1 MSLEPEISG
10 PGLAESVQVGAQPA
24 PLVSAPDDA
33 AASPATVDTGP
44 SVAGIL
50 AELARRPGV
59 DTAPVERAFELAR
72 RCHAGQIRKS
82 GEPYL
87 MHPLRVAETI
97 TRIGLDVNSVVA
109 GLLHDAVEDSDL
121 SIFDLT
127 EGFGSEVASLVDG
140 VTKLG
145 KVPYLSRQ
153 EQQAES
159 FRKMLLAMS
168 QDIRVLLVKLA
179 DRLDNMRTL
188 EHMPLDKQLRIARET
203 MEIYAPLANR
213 LGIQWLH
220 AELQD
225 LSFRY
230 LEPAIYRDV
239 ATRIEALHVADPDYV
254 ERGLS
259 QLRVAFTPG
268 LQHPEPSLA
277 PDGEQVQWSDER
289 FGQVELRATLRT
301 PYQAYK
307 LAEDADLEV
316 DKVSSLV
323 SFQIITR
330 DRASCYTALGVLHG
344 SFTPVPG
351 RFRDYVALP
360 RPNRY
365 QALHTAVVRGV
376 RLELQIRSQVMDA
389 VAERGI
395 VAEWQRGGDGGW
407 QRLTWLQGLM
417 DWQGE
422 VQDPHEFI
430 EAVKADLFADE
441 VYVFTPEGDIHTFP
455 RGATPID
462 FAFAIHTNIGV
473 HCSGARVNGHL
484 VPLRYQ
490 LRQGDTIE
498 ILTNPAPCVRKEWLK
513 MCHTSRAQTRI
524 KQWLRQEERLRLR
537 ALGRSLVEQELA
549 GRGRTLTEFEELGLV
564 ARRAAEFDLGKDLRD
579 VPGADGLYEA
589 VGSGQLASVRVAD
602 ALAPPRELGR
612 EAGDDGN
619 LIRRMF
625 RRMSGSKIGKIGGS
639 LGGGLGNGLTGGFG
653 RGKTGGRGERPEP
666 GEGAPGSPMLITRER
681 SESGSGAPMIQLA
694 PCCSPVPG
702 DPLIGYFAPG
712 KGIIAHVETC
722 PQALE
727 RVEERRVYLAWQPEL
742 ELDGAQIVEV
752 RTANAVGLLAEM
764 SRAFSHHGIN
774 IKQANC
780 RTYDNGQRA
789 INTFHTSVK
798 TLAQLSSLMR
808 TLRGIPG
815 VLGVERVFSRNI
827 AASGD

>member
-1 MSLEPEISG
+1 MSLATPLVPE
-10 PGLAESVQVGAQPA
+10 AVPA
-24 PLVSAPDDA
+24 PPVSSAPSVPPMA
-33 AASPATVDTGP
+33 PASVVVDEGP

-50 AELARRPGV
+50 AELARRGGA

-239 ATRIEALHVADPDYV
+239 AARITALHAADPDYV
-254 ERGLS
+254 ERGLG
-259 QLRVAFTPG
+259 QLRAAFTPTVG
-268 LQHPEPSLA
+268 PASEQLP
-277 PDGEQVQWSDER
+277 PDGEQVQWSEDR

-395 VAEWQRGGDGGW
+395 VAEWQRGGVKDGGW

-549 GRGRTLTEFEELGLV
+549 GRGRTLAEFEELGLV

-602 ALAPPRELGR
+602 ALAPPREGGR
-612 EAGDDGN
+612 EGGRDAGDDN

-625 RRMSGSKIGKIGGS
+625 RRMSGSKLGDSIGTTI
-639 LGGGLGNGLTGGFG
+639 GNGLSGNFGGFG
-653 RGKTGGRGERPEP
+653 RGKASKGERPEP
-666 GEGAPGSPMLITRER
+666 GEGAPGSPMMITRER
-681 SESGSGAPMIQLA
+681 TEGGSGTAMIQLA

-722 PQALE
+722 PHALE

-827 AASGD
+827 AASSD

>member
-1 MSLEPEISG
+1 MSAVSEAVAVATPIPTAATPEP
-10 PGLAESVQVGAQPA
+10 
-24 PLVSAPDDA
+24 SA
-33 AASPATVDTGP
+33 S
-44 SVAGIL
+44 GIL
-50 AELARRPGV
+50 DELRLRAA
-59 DTAPVERAFELAR
+59 DLAPVERAFELAR

-97 TRIGLDVNSVVA
+97 TRIGLDVDSVVA
-109 GLLHDAVEDSDL
+109 ALLHDAVEDSDL
-121 SIFDLT
+121 SIFDVT
-127 EGFGSEVASLVDG
+127 EGFGPQVASLVDG

-239 ATRIEALHVADPDYV
+239 SAKIEALRAGDAGFV
-254 ERGLS
+254 ERGLG
-259 QLRVAFTPG
+259 QLRTAFSAVSRCAPEAGELVDGAEPIAVTPVTT
-268 LQHPEPSLA
+268 P
-277 PDGEQVQWSDER
+277 PDPRDADQDRVFWSDDR
-289 FGQVELRATLRT
+289 FGPVELRASLRT
-301 PYQAYK
+301 PYQMYK
-307 LAEDADLEV
+307 LAEDV
-316 DKVSSLV
+316 DTEIDKPSALV
-323 SFQIITR
+323 SFQIVTR
-330 DRASCYTALGVLHG
+330 DRASCYNALGVLHG

-351 RFRDYVALP
+351 HFRDYIALP

-365 QALHTAVVRGV
+365 QALHTAVINRSGV
-376 RLELQIRSQVMDA
+376 RLELQIRSLAMDA

-395 VAEWQRGGDGGW
+395 VAEWQRGGLKDGGW
-407 QRLTWLQGLM
+407 QRLSWLEGLM

-430 EAVKADLFADE
+430 EAVKAELFADE

-455 RGATPID
+455 KGATPID
-462 FAFAIHTNIGV
+462 FAFAVHTNIGV

-498 ILTNPAPCVRKEWLK
+498 IITNPAPCVRQEWLK
-513 MCHTSRAQTRI
+513 MCHTSRARARI
-524 KQWLRQEERLRLR
+524 KQLLRQGERQRLRL
-537 ALGRSLVEQELA
+537 LGRGLLEQELTD
-549 GRGRTLTEFEELGLV
+549 RGRTLVEFEDLGLV

-589 VGSGQLASVRVAD
+589 IGSGQLASQRVAD
-602 ALAPPRELGR
+602 ALAPVQ
-612 EAGDDGN
+612 EANTDDS

-625 RRMSGSKIGKIGGS
+625 RRMSGRKVSARSGA
-639 LGGGLGNGLTGGFG
+639 
-653 RGKTGGRGERPEP
+653 P
-666 GEGAPGSPMLITRER
+666 GMSTEGAPGSPMLITRER
-681 SESGSGAPMIQLA
+681 TESTGAGQPMIQLA
-694 PCCSPVPG
+694 ACCSPVPG
-702 DPLIGYFAPG
+702 DPLIGYFSPG

-722 PQALE
+722 PEALE
-727 RVEERRVYLAWQPEL
+727 RLEERRVYLAWAPALEL
-742 ELDGAQIVEV
+742 EAPAIVEV
-752 RTANAVGLLAEM
+752 RTANTVGLLAEM
-764 SRAFSHHGIN
+764 SRAFSFAGIN

-798 TLAQLSSLMR
+798 TLNQLSSLMR
-808 TLRGIPG
+808 TLKNIPG
-815 VLGVERVFSRNI
+815 VLGVERVFSRSTSVP
-827 AASGD
+827 SGD